1 MKPKGRHWLA
11 VWLALF
17 LAVAGVVI
25 ARDTAS
31 YRSARRLVAL
41 RQQRLTLE
49 ADRAELIR
57 RIRQASSRE
66 ILVPK
71 VERELGLHR
80 PSDTEYVL
88 FSPPTPPSGSR

>member
-11 VWLALF
+11 LWLGLF
-17 LAVAGVVI
+17 LAIAGIVI

-31 YRSARRLVAL
+31 YRSARRLAEY

-49 ADRAELIR
+49 AERAELIR
-57 RIRQASSRE
+57 RVRLASSRE
-66 ILVPK
+66 VLVPK
-71 VERELGLHR
+71 AESSLGLHR

-88 FSPPTPPSGSR
+88 FRLPVDEGVP

>member
-11 VWLALF
+11 LWLGLF
-17 LAVAGVVI
+17 LAIAGIVI

-31 YRSARRLVAL
+31 YRSARRLAEF

-49 ADRAELIR
+49 AERAELIR
-57 RIRQASSRE
+57 RVRRASSRE
-66 ILVPK
+66 VLVPK
-71 VERELGLHR
+71 AERRLGLHR

-88 FSPPTPPSGSR
+88 FRLPEDEGAR

>member
-11 VWLALF
+11 LWLGLF
-17 LAVAGVVI
+17 LAIAGIVI

-31 YRSARRLVAL
+31 YRSARRLAEY

-49 ADRAELIR
+49 AERAELVR
-57 RIRQASSRE
+57 RVRLASSRE
-66 ILVPK
+66 VLVPK
-71 VERELGLHR
+71 AERGLGLHR

-88 FSPPTPPSGSR
+88 FRLPVDEGVP

>member
-11 VWLALF
+11 LWLGLF
-17 LAVAGVVI
+17 LAIAGIVI

-31 YRSARRLVAL
+31 YRSARRLAEY

-49 ADRAELIR
+49 AERAELIR
-57 RIRQASSRE
+57 RVRLASSRE
-66 ILVPK
+66 VLVPK
-71 VERELGLHR
+71 AEHSLGLHR

-88 FSPPTPPSGSR
+88 FRLPADEGVP

>member
-11 VWLALF
+11 LWLALF
-17 LAVAGVVI
+17 LAIAGIVI

-31 YRSARRLVAL
+31 YRSARRLADF

-49 ADRAELIR
+49 AERAELIR
-57 RIRQASSRE
+57 RVRLASSRE
-66 ILVPK
+66 VLVPK
-71 VERELGLHR
+71 AERRLGLHR

-88 FSPPTPPSGSR
+88 FRLPGDEGTP